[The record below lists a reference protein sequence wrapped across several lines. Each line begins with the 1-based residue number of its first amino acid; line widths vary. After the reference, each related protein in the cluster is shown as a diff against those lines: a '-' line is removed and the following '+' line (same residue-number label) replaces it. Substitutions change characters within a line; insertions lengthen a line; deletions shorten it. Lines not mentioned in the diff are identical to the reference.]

1 MRNVSGYLTD
11 DGKFFQDKK
20 EAEAHER
27 MANMTKRIQAF
38 VNTYYN
44 SDSKTVDVLS
54 HWESYKLENQDKT
67 LRA

>member
-27 MANMTKRIQAF
+27 LLGVNKLIEEFVARKWSKGDDIEMSLQA
-38 VNTYYN
+38 
-44 SDSKTVDVLS
+44 
-54 HWESYKLENQDKT
+54 WERYKAEAAK
-67 LRA
+67 

>member
-27 MANMTKRIQAF
+27 MAMTTQRITKF
-38 VNTYYN
+38 VEIHYADNYVKIAEALT
-44 SDSKTVDVLS
+44 
-54 HWESYKLENQDKT
+54 HWENYRLENNK
-67 LRA
+67 

>member
-27 MANMTKRIQAF
+27 MTMTAQKINKF
-38 VNTYYN
+38 VEIYYADN
-44 SDSKTVDVLS
+44 YVKVAEALT
-54 HWESYKLENQDKT
+54 HWENYRLENNK
-67 LRA
+67 

>member
-27 MANMTKRIQAF
+27 MSMLTQRINKF
-38 VNTYYN
+38 VDTFYN
-44 SDSKTVDVLS
+44 NEQKLVDVLS
-54 HWESYKLENQDKT
+54 HWENYKSENN
-67 LRA
+67 R

>member
-11 DGKFFQDKK
+11 DGRFFQDKK

-27 MANMTKRIQAF
+27 MAMTTQRINKF
-38 VNTYYN
+38 VELHYK
-44 SDSKTVDVLS
+44 SDQKIVDVLS
-54 HWESYKLENQDKT
+54 HWENYRLENQDKT

>member
-27 MANMTKRIQAF
+27 IAMTTQRINKF
-38 VNTYYN
+38 VETYYEGN
-44 SDSKTVDVLS
+44 IKVADALQ
-54 HWESYKLENQDKT
+54 HWEKYKTENN
-67 LRA
+67 R

>member
-27 MANMTKRIQAF
+27 MAMTTQKINKF
-38 VNTYYN
+38 VEIYYADN
-44 SDSKTVDVLS
+44 YVKVAEALT
-54 HWESYKLENQDKT
+54 HWENYRLENNK
-67 LRA
+67 